1 MLHFS
6 SNGFIISQAW
16 AAVRGKLRDL
26 RLCAFATDT
35 RWELTAPGERRLDEL
50 SVLALLLFSELAFSG
65 LAMLSLRE
73 EDLSRLFVAM
83 AAGGCWWL
91 FSQRGWRGW
100 FEQAGAASAP
110 NEGREGSFCTDGFR
124 LNLRGVFSG
133 DCGALKDSNE
143 LILCF
148 IDDPP
153 GDTRD
158 KLDCSFLL
166 ETLSWLGGF

>member
-1 MLHFS
+1 MLHLS
-6 SNGFIISQAW
+6 YGFIISQAW

-35 RWELTAPGERRLDEL
+35 RWEFATAPGVKRPDEF
-50 SVLALLLFSELAFSG
+50 SVLALLLCSELVAV
-65 LAMLSLRE
+65 LSLRE
-73 EDLSRLFVAM
+73 EVLSRLFVAM
-83 AAGGCWWL
+83 ATGGCWWL
-91 FSQRGWRGW
+91 LSPCWRKVW
-100 FEQAGAASAP
+100 FEQTAAASAP
-110 NEGREGSFCTDGFR
+110 AAGEEGSFCTDGFR
-124 LNLRGVFSG
+124 LNLRGGFSG

-166 ETLSWLGGF
+166 EILSWLEGL

>member
-6 SNGFIISQAW
+6 SRGFIISQAW
-16 AAVRGKLRDL
+16 AVVSGKLRDL

-35 RWELTAPGERRLDEL
+35 RWEFATAPGVKRLDEF
-50 SVLALLLFSELAFSG
+50 SVLALLLLSELVAVP
-65 LAMLSLRE
+65 SLRE

-83 AAGGCWWL
+83 ATGGCCWL
-91 FSQRGWRGW
+91 LSQCWRKGW
-100 FEQAGAASAP
+100 FEQTGAASAP
-110 NEGREGSFCTDGFR
+110 AAVGEGSFWTDGFG
-124 LNLRGVFSG
+124 LSLRGGFSG

-158 KLDCSFLL
+158 KLDCRFLL
-166 ETLSWLGGF
+166 EILSWLGGL